1 MTKTIAIVNQKG
13 GVAKTTTAL
22 ALGHGLA
29 ASGKKILLIDFDPQG
44 SLTTFLGY
52 DTSDVPTAIEWLGV
66 QRKHVAAF
74 DDVVLNVN
82 ANLDLIPSDISLEEA
97 PGYLYSKPGGH
108 GYLLAVIS
116 EIKDRYD
123 YVIIDTSPSLNIL
136 TINALVAA
144 DELIVPFKP
153 EVGSVKG
160 ISLLLD
166 TIRDVRAL
174 NRSIRIAGFVVVM
187 ADKRRK
193 QALKENVDYIQGV
206 ARENGT
212 KVYNSM
218 IRASASATRLTK
230 EDLFTRGTAASDD
243 YAAFVQEYLKGENK
257 Q

>member
-1 MTKTIAIVNQKG
+1 MTKTKVLAIVNQKG

-29 ASGKKILLIDFDPQG
+29 SFGEKILLIDFDPQG

-52 DTSDVPTAIEWLGV
+52 DTSDVPTVIEWLGV

-74 DDVVLNVN
+74 EDVVLNVN
-82 ANLDLIPSDISLEEA
+82 DNLDLIPSDISLEEA

-108 GYLLAVIS
+108 GYLLSVIS
-116 EIKDRYD
+116 KIKNRYD
-123 YVIIDTSPSLNIL
+123 YIIIDTSPSLNIL

-166 TIRDVRAL
+166 TIQDVRVL
-174 NRSIRIAGFVVVM
+174 NRSIKIDGFIVVM

-193 QALKENVDYIQGV
+193 QALKENLDYIRNV
-206 ARENGT
+206 ARENDT
-212 KVYNSM
+212 KVYDSL

-230 EDLFTRGTAASDD
+230 EDLFTPGTAASDD
-243 YAAFVQEYLKGENK
+243 YAAFVKEFLKGE
-257 Q
+257 